1 MAQDAV
7 TADPNRYAVELE
19 NDDVRVLRIK
29 YGPGEKSVMHGHPRS
44 LGVALTDVHVRFT
57 SPDGSTEEARFN
69 AGDAAWFPETE
80 HLPENLGDQPFEL
93 IFVEFKG

>member
-57 SPDGSTEEARFN
+57 FPDGGTEEARFN

-80 HLPENLGDQPFEL
+80 HLPENLGDQPVEM

>member
-7 TADPNRYAVELE
+7 AADPNRYAVELE

-57 SPDGSTEEARFN
+57 FPDGGTEEARFN

-80 HLPENLGDQPFEL
+80 HLPENLSDQPVEMV
-93 IFVEFKG
+93 FVEFKG